1 MRVLSQYEYKW
12 VELMSIIL
20 VPPIYIY
27 TAQKLSYLDDG
38 SSNLETPDNYSLNI
52 ETSDNYSLVIN
63 IYVAYFMKRMFFHE
77 VQLAQYLIHLL
88 P

>member
-1 MRVLSQYEYKW
+1 
-12 VELMSIIL
+12 MSIIL

-27 TAQKLSYLDDG
+27 TAQKLSFLKNEG
-38 SSNLETPDNYSLNI
+38 SSNLETSDNYSLNI

-77 VQLAQYLIHLL
+77 VQLAQCLIHLL

>member
-1 MRVLSQYEYKW
+1 
-12 VELMSIIL
+12 MSIIL
-20 VPPIYIY
+20 VPPIIF
-27 TAQKLSYLDDG
+27 TPRKNSHFYLDDG
-38 SSNLETPDNYSLNI
+38 SSNLETSDNYSLNI